1 VWWEDGRT
9 GAARRR
15 RATVRSRIVPWYDA
29 IHPIRAYGRPVDLP
43 RRLAGHDATIAV
55 ALLALAQAESW
66 LSPETAGRRPEVAL
80 CTAVIAIALAW
91 RRSRPL
97 GSLVVAMAGFAAL
110 ALTGEMP
117 TMVFLLPAGVLSLY
131 SCGAHAS
138 TERAVIGLAIAI
150 AAVGLGAARTAEP
163 TITDL
168 TAPALLFTGAW
179 AVGRS
184 QLVRRMRLS
193 RAEALAEAAA
203 AEERRRI
210 ARELH
215 DIVAHRVSTIVVQ
228 AEAGRAAA
236 GEPGRADAAFEAIA
250 GSGRLALGELRSL
263 LGVLRD
269 GDEAAA
275 TAPQPGLGRLEE
287 LLEETRGAGV
297 PVSARVDG
305 ELADLP
311 AEVDLA
317 AYRVVQEALTN
328 VLRHARTPA
337 ELEIRRERAAVA
349 VEVRNPLPEAGFP
362 AHTGGAGQGL
372 AGMRE
377 RVRVSHGEFSAG
389 PAGGVFVVRARL
401 PLEGAA

>member
-1 VWWEDGRT
+1 MHALRRNP
-9 GAARRR
+9 AAL
-15 RATVRSRIVPWYDA
+15 DA
-29 IHPIRAYGRPVDLP
+29 L
-43 RRLAGHDATIAV
+43 IAA
-55 ALLALAQAESW
+55 ALLALAQAETW
-66 LSPETAGRRPEVAL
+66 LSPETAGRRPEVAAFA
-80 CTAVIAIALAW
+80 AVMTISLAF
-91 RRSRPL
+91 RRSHPL
-97 GSLVVAMAGFAAL
+97 GSLAGAMAGFAGL
-110 ALTGEMP
+110 ALTGELP
-117 TMVFLLPAGVLSLY
+117 TVTFLLPVGLLALY
-131 SCGAHAS
+131 SCGAHA
-138 TERAVIGLAIAI
+138 TGERAVIGLGISL
-150 AAVGLGAARTAEP
+150 AAVGLGAARTADA

-168 TAPALLFTGAW
+168 TAPALMFTGAW
-179 AVGRS
+179 FVGRS
-184 QLVRRMRLS
+184 QLVRRMRLG
-193 RAEALAEAAA
+193 RAEARAEAAA
-203 AEERRRI
+203 EQERRRI

-236 GEPGRADAAFEAIA
+236 DEPGHAEAAFESIA
-250 GSGRLALGELRSL
+250 GSARLALGELRSL
-263 LGVLRD
+263 LGLLRD

-275 TAPQPGLGRLEE
+275 TAPQPGLERLEA

-305 ELADLP
+305 ELGGLP

-337 ELEIRRERAAVA
+337 EVAIRRERAAVA

-362 AHTGGAGQGL
+362 AYAGGAGQGL

-389 PAGGVFVVRARL
+389 PAGGEFVVRATL

>member
-1 VWWEDGRT
+1 M
-9 GAARRR
+9 
-15 RATVRSRIVPWYDA
+15 
-29 IHPIRAYGRPVDLP
+29 RAYGRPVQPL
-43 RRLAGHDATIAV
+43 RRLATHDVTIAA
-55 ALLALAQAESW
+55 ALLVLAQGESW

-80 CTAVIAIALAW
+80 CTAAMAIALAW

-97 GSLVVAMAGFAAL
+97 ASLAGAMAGFAAL
-110 ALTGEMP
+110 ALTGELP
-117 TMVFLLPAGVLSLY
+117 TMAFLLPAGVLSLY
-131 SCGAHAS
+131 SCGAHARS
-138 TERAVIGLAIAI
+138 ERAVIGLGVAL
-150 AAVGLGAARTAEP
+150 AAVGLGAARTPDP
-163 TITDL
+163 TVTDL
-168 TAPALLFTGAW
+168 TAPATIFTGAW
-179 AVGRS
+179 FVGRS
-184 QLVRRMRLS
+184 QLVRRLRLG
-193 RAEALAEAAA
+193 RAEARAEAAA

-236 GEPGRADAAFEAIA
+236 GEPGHAEAAFEAIA

-269 GDEAAA
+269 GDEAAL
-275 TAPQPGLGRLEE
+275 TAPQPGLGRLEA
-287 LLEETRGAGV
+287 LFEETRGAGV

-305 ELADLP
+305 ELGGLP

-328 VLRHARTPA
+328 VLRHAGTA
-337 ELEIRRERAAVA
+337 AQVDVRRDGGAVA
-349 VEVRNPLPEAGFP
+349 VEVRSPLPDAPRESA
-362 AHTGGAGQGL
+362 GGAGQGL

-389 PAGGVFVVRARL
+389 PAGDEFVVRATL